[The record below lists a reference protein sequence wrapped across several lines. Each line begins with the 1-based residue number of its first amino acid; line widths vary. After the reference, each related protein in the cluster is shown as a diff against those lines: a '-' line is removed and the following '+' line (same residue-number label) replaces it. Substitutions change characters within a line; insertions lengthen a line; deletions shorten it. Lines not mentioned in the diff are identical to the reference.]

1 MSTKQEKIQEL
12 IAMQKKF
19 IAYEHKN
26 GLNPQ
31 DYYAPETGHELDGY
45 KEKYHEMA
53 MDVMKTAHDEVGSS
67 R

>member
-19 IAYEHKN
+19 IEYEHKN
-26 GLNPQ
+26 GLNSQ
-31 DYYAPETGHELDGY
+31 DYYAPEAGHELDGY
-45 KEKYHEMA
+45 KEKYQDVA
-53 MDVMKTAHDEVGSS
+53 LDVMQAAHDEVGSS

>member
-19 IAYEHKN
+19 IEYEHAN
-26 GLNPQ
+26 GLDPQ
-31 DYYAPETGHELDGY
+31 DYYAPEDSHELSGY
-45 KEKYHEMA
+45 KEKYNDLA
-53 MDVMKTAHDEVGSS
+53 MEVMQSAHDEVGSS

>member
-19 IAYEHKN
+19 IEYEHTN
-26 GLNPQ
+26 GLDPQ
-31 DYYAPETGHELDGY
+31 DYYAPESGHQLDGY
-45 KEKYHEMA
+45 KEKYQEIA
-53 MDVMKTAHDEVGSS
+53 LDVMQTAHDEVGSS

>member
-19 IAYEHKN
+19 IEYEHKN
-26 GLNPQ
+26 GLDPQ
-31 DYYAPETGHELDGY
+31 DYYAPQSGHELDGY
-45 KEKYHEMA
+45 KEKYQDLA
-53 MDVMKTAHDEVGSS
+53 LDVMNTAHKEVGSS